1 MNSETIYFSIS
12 LFSFFGAL
20 IIFLKNYPKI
30 IELEEKKFEL
40 KSQKFFEKIK
50 IRINEFK
57 IFQKPFWENFLEK
70 SLIKIRILILRLEN
84 FLYQKIQKLKE
95 KRKKEKEIPK
105 ISFWKKIRKL
115 K

>member
-1 MNSETIYFSIS
+1 MNLETIYFSIS
-12 LFSFFGAL
+12 VFSFFGAL

-30 IELEEKKFEL
+30 IQLEEKKVEL
-40 KSQKFFEKIK
+40 KSKKFFEKIK
-50 IRINEFK
+50 IRINELK
-57 IFQKPFWENFLEK
+57 IFQKSFWENYLEK
-70 SLIKIRILILRLEN
+70 SLTKTRILILKLES

-95 KRKKEKEIPK
+95 KKKKEKEIPK